1 MKNLKTN
8 KQTIELR
15 RSIVLFF
22 MSIIFCVIQ
31 SCSTEEALMQNEP
44 TIKTVSREHTIQFL
58 QQNQLR
64 IGNNKATKT
73 SSLPS
78 YGAILQEEISNSDQY
93 LTIVPIIKSDKREQV
108 RIVLL
113 TVNDTLK
120 SAVFTMYP
128 DDEKK
133 TKDFS
138 GRIMITNL
146 SGEFKNGF
154 RVRDG
159 IIVAQFVK
167 KITEKQVTRT
177 ANIITNEDEPVQ
189 LREVVIPPRK
199 KGTIQINYIFDWSS
213 AYDNSSPDALIWDFE
228 KSGGGG
234 GGAAAA
240 EAEAEPL
247 VEEEEDFEDKIDDS
261 ELYPCPKGVMDK
273 LKNSTNNDIAAI
285 LKKLGANKDFTVN
298 VVSGFAGGL
307 PAQSTSNKAFVYN
320 IIISVDY
327 VSSTDLFRA
336 SNILHE
342 IVHVY
347 FMSIVD
353 EYKSNPKNSQYT
365 YNLTN
370 FPSLFQ
376 AYCDKKFPPT
386 NTTSANAHHLEMAN
400 QYVETIASALQE
412 FNKIND
418 PNGNIPYQVYSDL
431 AWGGLMNTP
440 VYDEK
445 YVTGGTEDTRIRNRY
460 SCESNG
466 NEVASGTPNAQKP
479 AGKPCK

>member
-1 MKNLKTN
+1 
-8 KQTIELR
+8 
-15 RSIVLFF
+15 
-22 MSIIFCVIQ
+22 MSITFCVIQ

-78 YGAILQEEISNSDQY
+78 FGAILQEEISNSDQY
-93 LTIVPIIKSDKREQV
+93 LTIVPIIKTGKREQV

-261 ELYPCPKGVMDK
+261 ELDPCTKAVLDK
-273 LKNSTNNDIAAI
+273 LKLGTVNDISTMVNRFDSGGSI
-285 LKKLGANKDFTVN
+285 NNIFLKLGVTNPN
-298 VVSGFAGGL
+298 NFAE
-307 PAQSTSNKAFVYN
+307 TSPVGNSKFDIN
-320 IIISVDY
+320 IVLNQDYIYGTHFNSRPTSLSVA
-327 VSSTDLFRA
+327 TTLT
-336 SNILHE
+336 HE
-342 IVHVY
+342 IIHAYLV
-347 FMSIVD
+347 SIQNEFD
-353 EYKSNPKNSQYT
+353 T
-365 YNLTN
+365 GCGTTICD
-370 FPSLFQ
+370 FPSLFDAFI
-376 AYCDKKFPPT
+376 AYKSSKDPT
-386 NTTSANAHHLEMAN
+386 ILQDEHEELIATK
-400 QYVETIASALQE
+400 YVNGIAETVQE
-412 FNKIND
+412 FHTGIRVEK
-418 PNGNIPYQVYSDL
+418 GMASEVYRDL
-431 AWGGLMNTP
+431 ALSGLYKT
-440 VYDEK
+440 K
-445 YVTGGTEDTRIRNRY
+445 YFTKTYPDDQNDVNYAARQRIIKRVHAERIGQNVGEISIVGN
-460 SCESNG
+460 SCN
-466 NEVASGTPNAQKP
+466 K
-479 AGKPCK
+479 

>member
-1 MKNLKTN
+1 MKTN
-8 KQTIELR
+8 KQIIELR

-22 MSIIFCVIQ
+22 MSITFCVIQ

-64 IGNNKATKT
+64 IGNNKVTKT

-93 LTIVPIIKSDKREQV
+93 LTVVPLIKTGKREQV

-154 RVRDG
+154 RVTDG

-177 ANIITNEDEPVQ
+177 ANKITSEDEPIE

-240 EAEAEPL
+240 DAEAEPL
-247 VEEEEDFEDKIDDS
+247 VEED
-261 ELYPCPKGVMDK
+261 PC
-273 LKNSTNNDIAAI
+273 SIAS
-285 LKKLGANKDFTVN
+285 NMTKD
-298 VVSGFAGGL
+298 
-307 PAQSTSNKAFVYN
+307 AQSITFISAKSNIENASLDGLEHSITLGRDASGNITQSSIRTGGQNAVSVNTSWSGAFASLHNHPNNTQLSAGDIYSSIKLNTMNSNFTTSYILTNGQLYSIVVTDLAAAQAFATAYPADQLPGFNPEFPDFLFNQLQALVTSMGSSVDGKTGAIAFV
-320 IIISVDY
+320 
-327 VSSTDLFRA
+327 L
-336 SNILHE
+336 
-342 IVHVY
+342 
-347 FMSIVD
+347 
-353 EYKSNPKNSQYT
+353 
-365 YNLTN
+365 
-370 FPSLFQ
+370 
-376 AYCDKKFPPT
+376 
-386 NTTSANAHHLEMAN
+386 N
-400 QYVETIASALQE
+400 QYNAGITLLKQNNIGEFEPIKPVETT
-412 FNKIND
+412 N
-418 PNGNIPYQVYSDL
+418 SD
-431 AWGGLMNTP
+431 
-440 VYDEK
+440 
-445 YVTGGTEDTRIRNRY
+445 GTKSYT
-460 SCESNG
+460 
-466 NEVASGTPNAQKP
+466 T
-479 AGKPCK
+479 KPCN

>member
-22 MSIIFCVIQ
+22 MSITFCVIQ

-93 LTIVPIIKSDKREQV
+93 LTIVPIIKTGKREQV

-261 ELYPCPKGVMDK
+261 ELDPCPKGVMDK
-273 LKNSTNNDIAAI
+273 LKNSTNNDITAI
-285 LKKLGANKDFTVN
+285 LRKLGADSVYTVN
-298 VVSGFAGGL
+298 MVMK
-307 PAQSTSNKAFVYN
+307 PAATYAETQPISKYNYEIRVDRNQYTNSTKLFKATVL
-320 IIISVDY
+320 V
-327 VSSTDLFRA
+327 
-336 SNILHE
+336 HE
-342 IVHVY
+342 LIHAY
-347 FMSIVD
+347 FLSIVD
-353 EYKSNPKNSQYT
+353 DYNYT
-365 YNLTN
+365 PSTALPN
-370 FPSLFQ
+370 FPDLFEVYVLKNYPNSNNKEDAQ
-376 AYCDKKFPPT
+376 HKVMADK
-386 NTTSANAHHLEMAN
+386 
-400 QYVETIASALQE
+400 YVAVMASALQE
-412 FNKIND
+412 YDANYT
-418 PNGNIPYQVYSDL
+418 IPYQVYEDL
-431 AWGGLMNTP
+431 AWASLSAAPIFDKTYPPGSA
-440 VYDEK
+440 ESI
-445 YVTGGTEDTRIRNRY
+445 RIKNRY
-460 SCESNG
+460 AAEAVG
-466 NEVASGTPNAQKP
+466 FTVGSGTPQEQTP
-479 AGKPCK
+479 IGKPCN

>member
-22 MSIIFCVIQ
+22 MSITFCVIQ

-93 LTIVPIIKSDKREQV
+93 LTIVPIIKTGKREQV

-154 RVRDG
+154 RVRGG

-261 ELYPCPKGVMDK
+261 KLDPCPKGIMNE
-273 LKNSTNNDIAAI
+273 LKNTTNNDIAAI
-285 LKKLGANKDFTVN
+285 LRKLGA
-298 VVSGFAGGL
+298 
-307 PAQSTSNKAFVYN
+307 SN
-320 IIISVDY
+320 
-327 VSSTDLFRA
+327 
-336 SNILHE
+336 E
-342 IVHVY
+342 
-347 FMSIVD
+347 
-353 EYKSNPKNSQYT
+353 
-365 YNLTN
+365 YNLTMKMGTVGVGN
-370 FPSLFQ
+370 YAETIKVSKNNYLTTFTQDTYTAASKLYIATALLHETIH
-376 AYCDKKFPPT
+376 AYMLSVVDDYNTYPT
-386 NTTSANAHHLEMAN
+386 NAPFREFPELFKIYVSKINPLNTALTAQHEDMAN
-400 QYVETIASALQE
+400 KYVDAIASALEEYQTSTTGIPSSLADKQVFLDMAWSGLRGTDIYNKKSQE
-412 FNKIND
+412 GIIND
-418 PNGNIPYQVYSDL
+418 ARIFARIGAEQSGNYHQ
-431 AWGGLMNTP
+431 GL
-440 VYDEK
+440 Y
-445 YVTGGTEDTRIRNRY
+445 
-460 SCESNG
+460 
-466 NEVASGTPNAQKP
+466 P
-479 AGKPCK
+479 AGNPCN

>member
-22 MSIIFCVIQ
+22 MSITFCVIQ

-93 LTIVPIIKSDKREQV
+93 LTIVPIIKTGKREQV

-261 ELYPCPKGVMDK
+261 KLDPCPKGIMNE
-273 LKNSTNNDIAAI
+273 LKNTTNNDIAAI
-285 LKKLGANKDFTVN
+285 LRKLGA
-298 VVSGFAGGL
+298 
-307 PAQSTSNKAFVYN
+307 SN
-320 IIISVDY
+320 
-327 VSSTDLFRA
+327 
-336 SNILHE
+336 E
-342 IVHVY
+342 
-347 FMSIVD
+347 
-353 EYKSNPKNSQYT
+353 
-365 YNLTN
+365 YNLTMKMGTVGVGN
-370 FPSLFQ
+370 YAETIKVSKNNYLTTFTQDTYTAASKLYIATALLHETIH
-376 AYCDKKFPPT
+376 AYMLSVVDDYNTYPT
-386 NTTSANAHHLEMAN
+386 NAPFREFPELFKIYVSKINPLNTALTAQHEDMAN
-400 QYVETIASALQE
+400 KYVDAIASALEEYQTSTTGIPSSLADKQVFLDMAWSGLRGTDIYNKKSQE
-412 FNKIND
+412 GIIND
-418 PNGNIPYQVYSDL
+418 ARIFARIGAEQSGNYHQ
-431 AWGGLMNTP
+431 GL
-440 VYDEK
+440 Y
-445 YVTGGTEDTRIRNRY
+445 
-460 SCESNG
+460 
-466 NEVASGTPNAQKP
+466 P
-479 AGKPCK
+479 AGNPCN